1 MSSPSPTPTAIP
13 FAVATL
19 GIASFSTMD
28 VMMKGLSISLGAYN
42 AMLWRMIV
50 GMVLGGALFFI
61 TRTRWPARSTLKL
74 HVLRGSI
81 AAFMALSFFWGLVR
95 VPLAEAI
102 ALSFVA
108 PLITLYLAAVFLGE
122 KISRTAIIATVMGFV
137 GVLVILSAR
146 VTGEYQPEVLKGIAA
161 ILFSAVF
168 YAYNL
173 VLQRQQAQLASPIE
187 IVFFQNLTAG
197 SVLLLGAPWLAIV
210 PDISHAPAIVGSTVT
225 AIIAL
230 LLLSWAYARA
240 EAQVLVAVEYTAF
253 VWAALFGWYFYHEAV
268 TVTTLVGTGLIVA
281 GCVIAARQ
289 KPQARPEHVEAVAL

>member
-1 MSSPSPTPTAIP
+1 MSSLAPTPTAIP

-74 HVLRGSI
+74 HILRGSI

-108 PLITLYLAAVFLGE
+108 PLITLYLAAVLLGE

-197 SVLLLGAPWLAIV
+197 SVLLICAPWLAIV

-268 TVTTLVGTGLIVA
+268 TATTLVGTGLIVA

>member
-74 HVLRGSI
+74 HILRGSI

-108 PLITLYLAAVFLGE
+108 PLITLYLAAVLLGE

-197 SVLLLGAPWLAIV
+197 SVLLICAPWLAIV

-268 TVTTLVGTGLIVA
+268 TATTLVGTGLIVA